1 MDIMEEQIVSKVH
14 LLWEEMIQAIRQEV
28 TPAIGCTEPV
38 SLALAAAIAAQRL
51 GKSVDKIEARVSANM
66 MKNGMGVIVPGTN
79 MAGLAIAAAVG
90 AIGGDAQGELK
101 VLENLTPKQ
110 AAAGKAMVAAH
121 QVLIAVIDVPHVLY
135 SEAKV
140 FHGQDWVK
148 VCIADKHT
156 QVVRIEQNGELVY
169 KMEDI
174 EEHKVPY
181 SLVGVT
187 AKDVFD
193 FASQVPLE
201 KIEFLNEA
209 QNLNMALAEE
219 GMRGL
224 YGLRI
229 GAMLHRQI
237 HTGLLADS
245 LMLQVVMM
253 TTAASDARMGG
264 ASLPAM
270 TNSGSGNQGIAA
282 TVPICVIA
290 KKQKKSQETLIRALA
305 LSHMMAIYIH
315 SKLPKL
321 SALCAVTTASMGAA
335 AGMTWLLTRNFQAVS
350 MAISNMI
357 GDVSGM
363 ICDGAANS
371 CSMKVS
377 TAVGAACKA
386 VLMAIEGTRV
396 TGDEGIVAENVDD
409 SIANIGILASN
420 GMVQT
425 DAQILQIMMDK
436 A

>member
-1 MDIMEEQIVSKVH
+1 MEEQIVSKVH

-121 QVLIAVIDVPHVLY
+121 QVMIAVIDVPHVLY

>member
-1 MDIMEEQIVSKVH
+1 MEEQIVSKVH